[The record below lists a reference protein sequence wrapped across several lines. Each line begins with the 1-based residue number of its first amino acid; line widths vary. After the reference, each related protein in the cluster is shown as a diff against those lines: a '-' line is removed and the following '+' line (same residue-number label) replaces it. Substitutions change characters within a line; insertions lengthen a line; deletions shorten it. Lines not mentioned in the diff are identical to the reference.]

1 MFPYYVNLLDTFK
14 DHETIEDLETI
25 EDFNE
30 SRPLKTLRSFRL
42 LKTLKSLRPLNTM
55 NLFRLFEPQSVVYT
69 FRPQMSLIFN
79 ISYSVTDTPT
89 PRDAI
94 ASKNITLLVFPFFHC
109 FGKYPGPS
117 PMTQNIEKVSIDTI
131 PSNKMSSL
139 IQIFRIPP
147 RNEAMLNIF
156 WTVSGKRRALQ

>member
-14 DHETIEDLETI
+14 DHKTIEDLETI
-25 EDFNE
+25 ENFNE
-30 SRPLKTLRSFRL
+30 SRL

-131 PSNKMSSL
+131 PSN
-139 IQIFRIPP
+139 
-147 RNEAMLNIF
+147 
-156 WTVSGKRRALQ
+156 